1 MRFFLVFKKNVLS
14 LRQIKDCM
22 QYSIKDIFSPKLFST
37 LRTYSRAQFGQ
48 DALAGIIVGIVAIPL
63 AIAFGISSGVGPTEG
78 LVTAIIAGLLISV
91 FGGSKVQ
98 IGGPTGAFIVIIYG
112 IIQQFGLAGLMIAT
126 VMAGILLIIMGLARL
141 GSVIK
146 FVPYPVIVGFTAGIA
161 LTIFSTQMNDFFGLG
176 LTNVP
181 ANFVDKWIFYAQ
193 HFHINGWALGIG
205 LFSLLICIFMPK
217 LTKRVPGSLA
227 AIIFATF
234 AVWLL
239 KTYAPSEWGVASV
252 QTIGDLY
259 ALPHGIPAPHLPS
272 PELAEGQNY
281 FGLVRELFPAAF
293 TIAMLGAIESLL
305 SAMVADGVIGDRH
318 NSNTELIAQGIANV
332 VVPFFG
338 GIPATGAIART
349 MTNINNGG
357 RTPVAGVV
365 HALVLLLVLLF
376 LGQLV
381 GMIPMSCLA
390 AVLIMVAYSMSGWKT
405 IAGLAKHRTRDFW
418 VLLVTFFL
426 TVLFDLTIAIE
437 VGLVLAMVLF
447 LMRTNEQTHIRT
459 LHDEID
465 PNEDTES
472 NLNLEHLTI
481 PEGVE
486 VYEIDGPYFFGIA
499 NRFDEIMLHVSGKEY
514 PIRIIRMRKVPFVDS
529 TAMHN
534 LSMLIQ
540 RSHKE
545 GITIILSGVNDHV
558 HKQLLIGGIEQQMD
572 PHNIC
577 ANIHFALRRA
587 EDILEMMK

>member
-1 MRFFLVFKKNVLS
+1 MN
-14 LRQIKDCM
+14 
-22 QYSIKDIFSPKLFST
+22 YSFREVFSPKLFQS
-37 LRTYSRAQFGQ
+37 LKKYSRAQFSQ
-48 DALAGIIVGIVAIPL
+48 DAISGIIVGIVAIPL

-78 LVTAIIAGLLISV
+78 LITAIIAGFLIS
-91 FGGSKVQ
+91 FLGGSKVQ

-112 IIQQFGLAGLMIAT
+112 IIQQYGLGGLMIAT
-126 VMAGILLIIMGLARL
+126 IMAGIILIAMGVAHL

-176 LTNVP
+176 LSDVP
-181 ANFVDKWIFYAQ
+181 ANFVDKWIYYAH
-193 HFHINGWALGIG
+193 HFEVNWWAFGIG
-205 LFSLLICIFMPK
+205 FFSLLVCIFMPK

-227 AIIFATF
+227 AIIVATLG
-234 AVWLL
+234 VWAL
-239 KTYAPSEWGVASV
+239 KRWAPEAWGVASI

-259 ALPHGIPAPHLPS
+259 ALPQGIPAPHMPAI
-272 PELAEGQNY
+272 EYGEGESFFTMIQK
-281 FGLVRELFPAAF
+281 LFPSAF

-305 SAMVADGVIGDRH
+305 SAMVADGVIGDKH
-318 NSNTELIAQGIANV
+318 NSNTELIAQGVANV

-357 RTPVAGVV
+357 RTPVAGII
-365 HALVLLLVLLF
+365 HAVVLLLVLLF

-381 GMIPMSCLA
+381 GLIPMSCLA

-405 IAGLAKHRTRDFW
+405 IYGLIKHPNRDLW
-418 VLLVTFFL
+418 VLLITFFL
-426 TVLFDLTIAIE
+426 TVIFDLTVAIE
-437 VGLVLAMVLF
+437 IGILLALVLF
-447 LMRTNEQTHIRT
+447 LMRTNEQTQIRT
-459 LHDEID
+459 LHNEID
-465 PNEDTES
+465 PNEDTDVQS
-472 NLNLEHLTI
+472 NLEHLTI

-499 NRFDEIMLHVSGKEY
+499 NRFDDVMGQVSSEKY

-545 GITIILSGVNDHV
+545 GMTIILSGVKIHV
-558 HKQLLIGGIEQQMD
+558 LHQLQTGGIEQQMD
-572 PHNIC
+572 PQNIC
-577 ANIHFALRRA
+577 PNIHVALKRA
-587 EDILEMMK
+587 EELLTNKKENE

>member
-1 MRFFLVFKKNVLS
+1 
-14 LRQIKDCM
+14 M
-22 QYSIKDIFSPKLFST
+22 QYSIKEVFSPKLFTT
-37 LRTYSRAQFGQ
+37 LRSYSAAQLGQ
-48 DALAGIIVGIVAIPL
+48 DTIAGIIVGIVAIPL

-78 LVTAIIAGLLISV
+78 LITAIIAGLIISI

-112 IIQQFGLAGLMIAT
+112 IIQEFGLGGLMIT
-126 VMAGILLIIMGLARL
+126 TIMAGIILIAMGLARL

-176 LTNVP
+176 LSNVP
-181 ANFVDKWIFYAQ
+181 ANFVDKWIFYAR
-193 HFHINGWALGIG
+193 HFDINWWTFGIG
-205 LFSLLICIFMPK
+205 IFSLAICIGMPK
-217 LTKRVPGSLA
+217 ITKRIPGSLT
-227 AIIFATF
+227 AIILATA
-234 AVWLL
+234 AVWAL
-239 KTYAPSEWGVASV
+239 KTYAPASWGASGI
-252 QTIGDLY
+252 QTISDLY
-259 ALPHGIPAPHLPS
+259 ALPHGLPAPHLPS
-272 PELAEGQNY
+272 LALADGETFFTTVQK
-281 FGLVRELFPAAF
+281 LFPAAF

-305 SAMVADGVIGDRH
+305 SAMVADGVTGDKH

-357 RTPVAGVV
+357 RTPIAGII
-365 HALVLLLVLLF
+365 HACVLMLVLLF
-376 LGQLV
+376 MGELV

-405 IAGLAKHRTRDFW
+405 IVGLFKHRNRDFW
-418 VLLVTFFL
+418 VLLITFGL
-426 TVLFDLTIAIE
+426 TVLFDLTVAIE

-465 PNEDTES
+465 PNEDTDVQ
-472 NLNLEHLTI
+472 LNLEHLSI
-481 PEGVE
+481 PAGVE

-499 NRFDEIMLHVSGKEY
+499 NRFDEVMTHVSGEKY
-514 PIRIIRMRKVPFVDS
+514 PVRIIRMRKVPFVDS

-558 HKQLLIGGIEQQMD
+558 HKQLLQGGIEQQMD

-587 EDILEMMK
+587 QDLIDRMNKKEK

>member
-1 MRFFLVFKKNVLS
+1 
-14 LRQIKDCM
+14 M
-22 QYSIKDIFSPKLFST
+22 QYSIKDVFAPKLFSV
-37 LRTYSRAQFGQ
+37 LKKYSKAQLGQ

-112 IIQQFGLAGLMIAT
+112 IIQQYGLSGLMIAT
-126 VMAGILLIIMGLARL
+126 VMAGLLLLLMGFAHL

-176 LTNVP
+176 LTDVP
-181 ANFVDKWIFYAQ
+181 ANFVDKWIFYVQ
-193 HFHINGWALGIG
+193 HFDINWWAMGVG

-217 LTKRVPGSLA
+217 LTKRIPGSLA
-227 AIIFATF
+227 AIVLATL

-239 KTYAPSEWGVASV
+239 KKFAPEAWGVGTLV
-252 QTIGDLY
+252 TISDLY
-259 ALPHGIPAPHLPS
+259 ELPHGVPAPHVPTL
-272 PELAEGQNY
+272 ELAEGESFFTLIQK
-281 FGLVRELFPAAF
+281 LFPSAF

-305 SAMVADGVIGDRH
+305 SAMVADGVIGDKH
-318 NSNTELIAQGIANV
+318 NSNTELIAQGVANI

-357 RTPVAGVV
+357 RTPVAGII
-365 HALVLLLVLLF
+365 HAVVLLLVLLF
-376 LGQLV
+376 LGELV
-381 GMIPMSCLA
+381 GMIPMACLA

-405 IAGLAKHRTRDFW
+405 IAGLIKHPTRDLW
-418 VLLVTFFL
+418 VLLITFLL
-426 TVLFDLTIAIE
+426 TVIFDLTVAIE
-437 VGLVLAMVLF
+437 VGILLALVLF
-447 LMRTNEQTHIRT
+447 LVRTNEQTQIRT
-459 LHDEID
+459 FNKEID
-465 PNEDTES
+465 PNEDS
-472 NLNLEHLTI
+472 DIQLNLEHLTI
-481 PEGVE
+481 PDGVE

-499 NRFDEIMLHVSGKEY
+499 NRFDDVMSHVSGEKC

-534 LSMLIQ
+534 LSTLIE
-540 RSHKE
+540 RSHREKM
-545 GITIILSGVNDHV
+545 TIILSGVQTHV
-558 HKQLLIGGIEQQMD
+558 LHQLQTYGIEQMMN
-572 PHNIC
+572 PENIC
-577 ANIHFALRRA
+577 PNIHEALKRA
-587 EDILEMMK
+587 EVLLSAR